1 MKTELLAPAGNL
13 YKAKMALIYG
23 ADAVYVG
30 GKKFSLRARAS
41 NFELPMIEELVAF
54 AHARQKKVY
63 VTMNIVFHD
72 EDSVGLDDWLL
83 ELERIGVD
91 AIICSSMLVI
101 ERAKA
106 LTNLEIHLS
115 TQFSLTNSSLAN
127 YFYNQG
133 VKRVVLSREASLE
146 EIKTIQKHSNAD
158 LEVFIHGGMCVSY
171 SGRCTLSNYTVLR
184 DANRGGCAHTCRWL
198 YNLYEKNHLISED
211 FDYQMSSKDLEAT
224 AFIHPLLEL
233 GVASLKI
240 EGRMKS
246 IHYIATVVSTYRMM
260 IDDYEK
266 GCLRD
271 LSFYQSEIRKAENR
285 LTSHGFFA
293 GEPTVNEQ
301 LYNYRSEV
309 PTKEFVGVVESY
321 DSDTKT
327 LILQQRNYF
336 EPGDCL
342 EIFMPSKTLI
352 QIKPD
357 IIKDEDDQILDAA
370 RHPLQRIKLRCM
382 IGVEKDSIVRKII
395 NLKD

>member
-13 YKAKMALIYG
+13 FKAKIALLYG

-41 NFELPMIEELVAF
+41 NFELPMIEELVQF
-54 AHARQKKVY
+54 AHQLNKKVY
-63 VTMNIVFHD
+63 VTMNMVFHD
-72 EDSVGLDDWLL
+72 EDEVGLDTWLL
-83 ELERIGVD
+83 ELERIHVD

-115 TQFSLTNSSLAN
+115 TQFSLTNSALAN
-127 YFYNQG
+127 YFYDQNIT
-133 VKRVVLSREASLE
+133 RVVLSREASLE
-146 EIKTIQKHSNAD
+146 EIREIQQHAKTE

-198 YNLYEKNHLISED
+198 YNLYKDDCLISDD

-224 AFIHPLLEL
+224 DYIYDLLDL
-233 GVASLKI
+233 NIASLKI

-246 IHYIATVVSTYRMM
+246 VHYIATVVSAYRMM

-266 GCLRD
+266 GCLRER
-271 LSFYQSEIRKAENR
+271 SFYQNEIQKAENR

-293 GEPTVNEQ
+293 GDVTVEEQ

-309 PTKEFVGVVESY
+309 PTKEFVGLVKHY
-321 DSDTKT
+321 DHHTQT
-327 LILQQRNYF
+327 LELQQRNYF
-336 EPGDCL
+336 EANDRL
-342 EIFMPSKTLI
+342 EILMPSKTVVQLNAR
-352 QIKPD
+352 D
-357 IIKDEDDQILDAA
+357 LRDEFGEPLDAA
-370 RHPLQRIKLRCM
+370 RHPLQLVKIMCPVSIM
-382 IGVEKDSIVRKII
+382 ENSIVRKI
-395 NLKD
+395 KS